1 MKKKQKQSKMSILVS
16 LAVIGMLAGCQTTSS
31 ETAQSAES
39 STTSDSSTTT
49 STIDYDLEFSSDDLE
64 VGYEEA
70 DLTTIKLADDQ
81 STTSGEGA
89 SVDGNALTITAG
101 GTYLISGTLS
111 DGQIKVTAADT
122 EEVHLILDGVDV
134 TSSTS
139 APLLIEE
146 AEKVFVTLA
155 EGSENTL
162 TDKAGS
168 TATIG
173 TGDDATT
180 IDGTIFSKADLTL
193 NGSGSLTINGNMNHG
208 IVSKDDLTI
217 VSGTYQ
223 ITANGQG
230 LSGKD
235 SVKIKDGTFTLTTGT
250 DGIQSDN
257 DEEEGKGFVYIA
269 GGDFTIDAEQ
279 DGIQAET
286 LLQVDG
292 GTFDITAGGGST
304 NAAAKTSE
312 GMGMDF
318 FNRTAEADEEV
329 DIETET
335 DEEENLDTEDTS
347 STSMKGLKATG
358 ELIINNGTITI
369 DAADDT
375 VHTDGNLTLTGG
387 TLSLA
392 SGDDGL
398 HAGNDLQLSGSTIAI
413 TESYE
418 GIEGKT
424 ITISD
429 GEITVVASDDGLNAS
444 SGTSTTSE
452 AVPGETTS
460 SSENSLVI
468 SGGTLTVNSSGDGL
482 DSNGTL
488 EISGGTTTVSG
499 PENDGNG
506 TIDSNGDTIITGGTL
521 MAAGSS
527 GMAVTFGDSSSQVS
541 VLYGFETTYEA
552 GSEIELSDADGTVL
566 LSWTADKSF
575 SSVQLS
581 SAGLE
586 EDGTYT
592 LAIDDETFEVAVDS
606 IATTIGTTTGQMG
619 GGKQPGNGDMQRPSE
634 EDIGSMPELN

>member
-39 STTSDSSTTT
+39 STTSDASTTT

-89 SVDGNALTITAG
+89 SIDGNTLTITAG

-111 DGQIKVTAADT
+111 DGQIKVTVPDT
-122 EEVHLILDGVDV
+122 EEVYLILDGVDV

-155 EGSENTL
+155 EDSENTL

-168 TATIG
+168 TAMIG

-193 NGSGSLTINGNMNHG
+193 NGSGNLTINGNTNHG

-223 ITANGQG
+223 ITAVGQG

-235 SVKIKDGTFTLTTGT
+235 AVKIKDGTFSMTTGT

-292 GTFDITAGGGST
+292 GTFDITAGGGSA
-304 NAAAKTSE
+304 NAVAKTSE
-312 GMGMDF
+312 GMGKDF
-318 FNRTAEADEEV
+318 FNQKA
-329 DIETET
+329 ETET
-335 DEEENLDTEDTS
+335 EENLNTEDTS

-429 GEITVVASDDGLNAS
+429 GEITVVASDDGLNAA

-460 SSENSLVI
+460 SSENLMVI

-488 EISGGTTTVSG
+488 EISGGTIIVSG
-499 PENDGNG
+499 PENSGNG
-506 TIDSNGDTIITGGTL
+506 AIDSNGDTIITGGTL

-581 SAGLE
+581 SADLE

-592 LAIDDETFEVAVDS
+592 LAIDDETFEVTVDS

-619 GGKQPGNGDMQRPSE
+619 GGKQHGNGDMQRPSE